1 MNNRE
6 YGEIV
11 VKELQ
16 AALGAIDT
24 EATEQFV
31 KLLLDAD
38 EIFCAG
44 AGRSGFRFAA
54 LRCV

>member
-31 KLLLDAD
+31 KLHTV
-38 EIFCAG
+38 F
-44 AGRSGFRFAA
+44 FTVNKAA
-54 LRCV
+54 FSDTMKDKLF